1 MRKVMALVLFLV
13 FAAGAYAVLP
23 HGGPVL
29 AQARGCCKERD
40 TFSVPWRKNGLS
52 LESCEQLNQKR
63 DRDNI
68 REERGFV
75 WWDDR
80 CS

>member
-1 MRKVMALVLFLV
+1 MALVLFLV
-13 FAAGAYAVLP
+13 LAAGAYIVLR
-23 HGGPVL
+23 HGAPVF

-52 LESCEQLNQKR
+52 FESCEQLNQKR
-63 DRDNI
+63 DRD
-68 REERGFV
+68 RVRDQRGFI

>member
-1 MRKVMALVLFLV
+1 MALALFLV
-13 FAAGAYAVLP
+13 LTAGAYIVFR
-23 HGGPVL
+23 HGPPVF
-29 AQARGCCKERD
+29 AQTRGCCKERD

-52 LESCEQLNQKR
+52 FESCEQLNQRR
-63 DRDNI
+63 DRDNV